1 MSWKQKFT
9 VKHNKTYE
17 FLLMITIIVRFEKIT
32 TSNEARLNIGVT
44 NAAED
49 CGEDGEILYPGP
61 SECQ

>member
-1 MSWKQKFT
+1 M
-9 VKHNKTYE
+9 
-17 FLLMITIIVRFEKIT
+17 TII
-32 TSNEARLNIGVT
+32 NEVQLNIGVT